1 MLDLEIAPAAAET
14 KPAAASP
21 APAAKPSKLP
31 RILEWV
37 ALVLILAGHAAL
49 IAHYFAPAIS
59 EPDDN
64 GYYAQGTL
72 WAQTGKTWFEA
83 QSDAQYIGMHWLV
96 TPDQKFISRYPPGLA
111 AVIALVD
118 RAAGYRATLW
128 INPAF
133 SLLMLLGFF
142 LAARRVASGWWAV
155 VGTLALAI
163 NPTVAHH
170 ALSGDSHM
178 GVACVL
184 MWGIYLLLR
193 WSDEGR
199 LWQVFAAGLVLGCI
213 PAIRYGDAI
222 MGAGVLIFLLWH
234 WRRFSRIWLHYLAA
248 GIGALIPMT
257 PILIRNQSL
266 MGAFW
271 RTGYS
276 LTNEETGFSWA
287 YFKEHFTDYVRQIN
301 GNGLGL
307 LFGLGFVAMV
317 WLSFQNS
324 KRERR
329 PLGLMLLT
337 QTLLML
343 ALYMAYYWA
352 PQMNSAATLRFLLPI
367 YGLSVLAGMCLMRE
381 LCGEGKWL
389 TSAAVGIGVV
399 LYQAAWGTSELNAQL
414 AQLHYQKESLTRVTN
429 ALEKASQDGDVVI
442 GSGNTLQHL
451 DFVRK
456 WKVADGSLVGMG
468 GGGFA
473 GGRGGGPGGPDGD
486 DNNSPSPRQRAKSD
500 MQREL
505 YSGGEYQRMEKFAWD
520 VSKWKGSEHK
530 IFLVGTESYVKS
542 WSGWANGS
550 GEIIARVE
558 LPAMPVERVSSG
570 FAGSRRFGGG
580 NNGRRFGGG
589 PPGGPG
595 GPGGGGGGP
604 MRGFSGESEIVIAEF
619 TLGNK
624 FK

>member
-1 MLDLEIAPAAAET
+1 MLELEIEPAPAET
-14 KPAAASP
+14 KPAAP
-21 APAAKPSKLP
+21 PPTPAKPSKLP
-31 RILEWV
+31 RIFEWV
-37 ALVLILAGHAAL
+37 ALALILAGHAAL
-49 IAHYFAPAIS
+49 IAAYFAPAIS

-83 QSDAQYIGMHWLV
+83 QSDAQYVGMHWLV
-96 TPDQKFISRYPPGLA
+96 TPEQKFISRYPPGLA
-111 AVIALVD
+111 AVIAVVD
-118 RAAGYRATLW
+118 RVAGYRATLW

-142 LAARRVASGWWAV
+142 LAARRVASGWWAL

-184 MWGIYLLLR
+184 MWGIYLMVR

-199 LWQVFAAGLVLGCI
+199 LWQVFAAGVVLGCI
-213 PAIRYGDAI
+213 PSIRYADAI
-222 MGAGVLIFLLWH
+222 MGTGVAIFLFWH
-234 WRRFSRIWLHYLAA
+234 WRRFPRIWLHYLVA
-248 GIGALIPMT
+248 GVGALIPMV
-257 PILIRNQSL
+257 PILIRNQNL

-307 LFGLGFVAMV
+307 LFGLGFVAMI
-317 WLSFQNS
+317 WLSFQS
-324 KRERR
+324 AKRERR

-337 QTLLML
+337 MTLLML
-343 ALYMAYYWA
+343 GVYMAYYWA

-367 YGLSVLAGMCLMRE
+367 YGLSVLAGMCLLRE

-389 TSAAVGIGVV
+389 APAALGIGVV
-399 LYQAAWGTSELNAQL
+399 LFQAAWGTSELSAQL
-414 AQLHYQKESLTRVTN
+414 AQMHYQKESLTRVTS
-429 ALEKASQDGDVVI
+429 ALEKAAQNGDVVI
-442 GSGNTLQHL
+442 GSGNILQHL

-468 GGGFA
+468 GGFG
-473 GGRGGGPGGPDGD
+473 GGRMGGGPGGPDGD
-486 DNNSPSPRQRAKSD
+486 GDTPSPRQRAKSEL
-500 MQREL
+500 QREL
-505 YSGGEYQRMEKFAWD
+505 YSGDSYQRLEKFAWD
-520 VSKWKGSEHK
+520 VKKWMGSEHK
-530 IFLVGTESYVKS
+530 IFIVGAESYVKS

-558 LPAMPVERVSSG
+558 LPTMPAERVSSG
-570 FAGSRRFGGG
+570 FG
-580 NNGRRFGGG
+580 GRRFGGG
-589 PPGGPG
+589 RTGRFGGGFGPPGGGGPG

-604 MRGFSGESEIVIAEF
+604 MRGFSGETEIVIAEF